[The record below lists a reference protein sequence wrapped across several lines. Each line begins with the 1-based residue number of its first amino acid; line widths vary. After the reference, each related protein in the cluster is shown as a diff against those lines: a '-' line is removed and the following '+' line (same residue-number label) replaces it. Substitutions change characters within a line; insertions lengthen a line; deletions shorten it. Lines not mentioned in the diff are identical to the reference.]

1 MIRSIEAKGKT
12 IDDAIANGLAQLG
25 LEREKVTVT
34 VLDEGNRGIL
44 GILGSRDARVRLAV
58 RINKAER
65 GIEILS
71 KILEYMNVDSPVVTS
86 VSMGDYVALN
96 VSGENLG
103 LIIGKR
109 GQTLDAIQYIVN
121 LILNRE
127 LSDADE
133 ERVRVVIDVEGYRN
147 RRQEALRKLANR
159 LAERALIE
167 NKSFVLEPMTPYERR
182 IIHMA
187 LGDNPQVSTFSQG
200 AEPYRKVVISPKHS

>member
-65 GIEILS
+65 GIEILG

>member
-1 MIRSIEAKGKT
+1 
-12 IDDAIANGLAQLG
+12 
-25 LEREKVTVT
+25 
-34 VLDEGNRGIL
+34 
-44 GILGSRDARVRLAV
+44 
-58 RINKAER
+58 
-65 GIEILS
+65 
-71 KILEYMNVDSPVVTS
+71 MNVDSPVVTS
-86 VSMGDYVALN
+86 VSMGDYVALD

-187 LGDNPQVSTFSQG
+187 LGDN
-200 AEPYRKVVISPKHS
+200 RR